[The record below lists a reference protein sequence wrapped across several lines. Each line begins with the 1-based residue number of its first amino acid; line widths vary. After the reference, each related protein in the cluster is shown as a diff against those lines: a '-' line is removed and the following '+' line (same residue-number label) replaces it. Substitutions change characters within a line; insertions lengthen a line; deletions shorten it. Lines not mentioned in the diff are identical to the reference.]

1 MRPRSLAGVSRSGPG
16 SKGGAEPRRL
26 ALLPGR
32 VRLFAA
38 AAGATYLGAQRA
50 DPDPAPPRPLEAGLH
65 GRDLLLPTGRVAG
78 PAVLPQPAR
87 QLQRPHPDRR
97 AQATAPLPTRRARH
111 LDLGQPALPP
121 QPGHGRLA
129 GDPAPLA
136 PGRVPARVC
145 PRPGPGGG
153 VVGQPEG
160 CGAGQPLPRHDRRG
174 AGRRPAGDR
183 PGPPRVHAAVL
194 ISAALRA
201 RAVKY
206 TSTYSAKLFR
216 RSDTG
221 RWPCPLTSAGTA
233 GSRLPRHRSRFL
245 PRYALSTWA
254 WCVAGMGEPV
264 SWSRIGWLG

>member
-136 PGRVPARVC
+136 PGRGPARVC
-145 PRPGPGGG
+145 PRLDPVEGLWANLKG
-153 VVGQPEG
+153 VELANLCRDTIGEVLDAARQGI
-160 CGAGQPLPRHDRRG
+160 ARVRRE
-174 AGRRPAGDR
+174 
-183 PGPPRVHAAVL
+183 
-194 ISAALRA
+194 
-201 RAVKY
+201 
-206 TSTYSAKLFR
+206 
-216 RSDTG
+216 
-221 RWPCPLTSAGTA
+221 
-233 GSRLPRHRSRFL
+233 SRLLFSFLRHCEL
-245 PRYALSTWA
+245 EL
-254 WCVAGMGEPV
+254 
-264 SWSRIGWLG
+264 